1 MKTLD
6 NLLFQGADSDVM
18 EAEEGENEIAQPL
31 LQKTRIDTAALH
43 KWFKETRRP
52 FPWREN
58 PTPYRVWISEVMLQQ
73 TRASVV
79 IPYFERWM
87 NLFPDPQALARAPI
101 EAVIK
106 AWEGL
111 GYYGRARHLHE
122 GARQIVAQF
131 SGKIPSKREHLE
143 KIKGLGPYMV
153 NAILSFAFHQRAA
166 AVDGNAARVLVR
178 HFLIEDDICRHAT
191 KKKIQ
196 ELADD
201 VLDAKKPWITT
212 EALIELGA
220 TLCQP
225 KPLCDFCPLQ
235 FSCIAMKENRADLL
249 PIKSKEHPLTIITR
263 SVAVIEENN
272 AVLLRKG
279 PPGKVM
285 ADLYEFP
292 YFEGL
297 QRPLVQHIAALW
309 GLNTTFVR
317 SLPFV
322 EHTFTRYSAQLFPI
336 HLKAVARKPVK
347 DFEWIHLDHVGSL
360 PFSAG
365 HRRILDHFLQ
375 RIDPQ
380 LTLF

>member
-1 MKTLD
+1 
-6 NLLFQGADSDVM
+6 M
-18 EAEEGENEIAQPL
+18 ENRIHTPALHQWFK
-31 LQKTRIDTAALH
+31 KTR
-43 KWFKETRRP
+43 RS

-87 NLFPDPQALARAPI
+87 ELFPDPLVLARAPL

-122 GARQIVAQF
+122 AARQIVSQY

-143 KIKGLGPYMV
+143 KIKGLGPYLV
-153 NAILSFAFHQRAA
+153 NAILSFAFHERAA
-166 AVDGNAARVLVR
+166 AVDGNVSRVLAR
-178 HFLIEDDICRHAT
+178 HFLIEDDISRHAT
-191 KKKIQ
+191 KKMMQ
-196 ELADD
+196 ALADD
-201 VLDAKKPWITT
+201 LLDEKKPWLTA

-220 TLCQP
+220 TLCLP
-225 KPLCDFCPLQ
+225 TPHCDFCPIKA
-235 FSCIAMKENRADLL
+235 SCSALKENRVEQFPVKA
-249 PIKSKEHPLTIITR
+249 KSEPVTILTR
-263 SVAVIEENN
+263 SVAIIEENN
-272 AVLLRKG
+272 AVLLKKG
-279 PPGKVM
+279 SPGKVM

-297 QRPLVQHIAALW
+297 ERPLAQHIGSIW
-309 GLNTTFVR
+309 GLKTTFVR

-322 EHTFTRYSAQLFPI
+322 QHSFTRYQAHLFPI
-336 HLKAVARKPVK
+336 HLRALERKEIQ
-347 DFEWIHLDHVGSL
+347 DFEWVHVDNLTQL

-365 HRRILDHFLQ
+365 HKRILENFLQ
-375 RIDPQ
+375 RTDPQ

>member
-1 MKTLD
+1 
-6 NLLFQGADSDVM
+6 M
-18 EAEEGENEIAQPL
+18 EQQIDIAS
-31 LQKTRIDTAALH
+31 LH
-43 KWFKETRRP
+43 KWFKESCRS

-87 NLFPDPQALARAPI
+87 ELFPDPAVLARAPL
-101 EAVIK
+101 ETVIK

-111 GYYGRARHLHE
+111 GYYGRARYLHE
-122 GARQIVAQF
+122 GARQIVSQY
-131 SGKIPSKREHLE
+131 SGKIPRNREQLE

-153 NAILSFAFHQRAA
+153 NAILSFAFHERAA
-166 AVDGNAARVLVR
+166 PVDGNVLRVLTR
-178 HFLIEDDICRHAT
+178 HFLIEDDICRLAT

-196 ELADD
+196 VLSDEL
-201 VLDAKKPWITT
+201 LDNKKPWLTA

-220 TLCQP
+220 TLCLP
-225 KPLCDFCPLQ
+225 KPLCDFCPIQSTCRAL
-235 FSCIAMKENRADLL
+235 KENRAEQF
-249 PIKSKEHPLTIITR
+249 PVKSKEQPVTTLTR
-263 SVAVIEENN
+263 SVAVIEESD

-279 PPGKVM
+279 APGKVM

-297 QRPLVQHIAALW
+297 DCPLAQHISSLW
-309 GLNTTFVR
+309 NLQTVFVR

-322 EHTFTRYSAQLFPI
+322 QHSFTRYQAQLFPI
-336 HLKAVARKPVK
+336 HLRAIERKPIK
-347 DFEWIHLDHVGSL
+347 DFEWVSLDKLSQL

-365 HRRILDHFLQ
+365 HRRILEHFLK
-375 RIDPQ
+375 RLDPQ
-380 LTLF
+380 LTLL

>member
-1 MKTLD
+1 
-6 NLLFQGADSDVM
+6 M
-18 EAEEGENEIAQPL
+18 E
-31 LQKTRIDTAALH
+31 KSIDIIALH

-87 NLFPDPQALARAPI
+87 ELFPDPHVLARASL
-101 EAVIK
+101 EEVIK

-111 GYYGRARHLHE
+111 GYYGRARHVHE
-122 GARQIVAQF
+122 GARQIVDQF
-131 SGKIPSKREHLE
+131 SGKIPQKREHLE
-143 KIKGLGPYMV
+143 KIKGLGPYMI

-166 AVDGNAARVLVR
+166 AVDGNVARVLVR
-178 HFLIEDDICRHAT
+178 HFLIQDDILRHAA

-196 ELADD
+196 AIADD
-201 VLDAKKPWITT
+201 MLDTKKPWVTA

-220 TLCQP
+220 TQCLPKALCNS
-225 KPLCDFCPLQ
+225 CPLN
-235 FSCIAMKENRADLL
+235 STCLACKENRTEQF
-249 PIKSKEHPLTIITR
+249 PVKSQERPVTILTR

-272 AVLLRKG
+272 HVLVKKVA
-279 PPGKVM
+279 PGKVM

-297 QRPLVQHIAALW
+297 ERPLPQHINAVW
-309 GLNTTFVR
+309 GLQTTFVR

-322 EHTFTRYSAQLFPI
+322 QHSFTRYQAQLFPI
-336 HLKAVARKPVK
+336 YLRAFERKEIK
-347 DFEWIHLDHVGSL
+347 DFEWVSLDDIGKL
-360 PFSAG
+360 PFSSG
-365 HRRILDHFLQ
+365 HRRILEHFLK

>member
-1 MKTLD
+1 
-6 NLLFQGADSDVM
+6 M
-18 EAEEGENEIAQPL
+18 E
-31 LQKTRIDTAALH
+31 KRIDTIALH
-43 KWFKETRRP
+43 KWFKESRRP
-52 FPWREN
+52 FPWREK

-87 NLFPDPQALARAPI
+87 QLFPQPKRLARASL
-101 EAVIK
+101 ETVIK

-122 GARQIVAQF
+122 GARQIVEQF
-131 SGKIPSKREHLE
+131 NGRIPSKREELE
-143 KIKGLGPYMV
+143 KIKGLGPYTI

-166 AVDGNAARVLVR
+166 ALDSNTARVLVR
-178 HFLIEDDICRHAT
+178 HFLIEDDIHRHAT
-191 KKKIQ
+191 KKQ
-196 ELADD
+196 LQFLADEI
-201 VLDAKKPWITT
+201 LDAKKPWVTA

-235 FSCIAMKENRADLL
+235 ASCRALKENCVEEL
-249 PIKSKEHPLTIITR
+249 PIKSKEMPVTILTR

-272 AVLLRKG
+272 AILLRKNQS
-279 PPGKVM
+279 GKVM

-297 QRPLVQHIAALW
+297 TRPLPQHINALW
-309 GLNTTFVR
+309 GLNTTFIR

-322 EHTFTRYSAQLFPI
+322 QHSFTRYLAQLFPI
-336 HLKAVARKPVK
+336 HLRALERKPIK
-347 DFEWIHLDHVGSL
+347 DFEWVHLDKVGDL

-365 HRRILDHFLQ
+365 HRRILEHFLQ

>member
-1 MKTLD
+1 MD
-6 NLLFQGADSDVM
+6 
-18 EAEEGENEIAQPL
+18 I
-31 LQKTRIDTAALH
+31 RIDTSALH
-43 KWFKETRRP
+43 QWFKETSRP

-87 NLFPDPQALARAPI
+87 QLFPDVHVLARSPL
-101 EAVIK
+101 EEVIK

-122 GARQIVAQF
+122 AARQIVNQYK
-131 SGKIPSKREHLE
+131 GIIPSKREHLE

-166 AVDGNAARVLVR
+166 AVDGNVSRVIAR
-178 HFLIEDDICRHAT
+178 HFMVEDDIVRHAT
-191 KKKIQ
+191 KKSIQ
-196 ELADD
+196 SFANE
-201 VLDAKKPWITT
+201 VLDVKKPWVTA

-220 TLCQP
+220 TLCQS
-225 KPLCDFCPLQ
+225 KPLCAFCPLKPTCLA
-235 FSCIAMKENRADLL
+235 SMKNRTEEF
-249 PIKSKEHPLTIITR
+249 PVKSKEHPVIILNR
-263 SVAVIEENN
+263 SVAVIEENS
-272 AVLLRKG
+272 AILLRKG
-279 PPGKVM
+279 IPGKVM

-297 QRPLVQHIAALW
+297 DGPLPQYIHTLW
-309 GLNTTFVR
+309 GLNTAFVR
-317 SLPFV
+317 SLPSV
-322 EHTFTRYSAQLFPI
+322 RHSFTRYQAYLFPI
-336 HLKAVARKPVK
+336 HLRACERKTII
-347 DFEWIHLDHVGSL
+347 DFEWIHLDKVDRL
-360 PFSAG
+360 PFSSG

>member
-1 MKTLD
+1 
-6 NLLFQGADSDVM
+6 M
-18 EAEEGENEIAQPL
+18 E
-31 LQKTRIDTAALH
+31 KSIDTAALH
-43 KWFKETRRP
+43 KWFDENRRT

-87 NLFPDPQALARAPI
+87 ELFPDPQVLSRAPL
-101 EAVIK
+101 EEVIK

-122 GARQIVAQF
+122 GARQIDSQF
-131 SGKIPSKREHLE
+131 SGKVPSRREHLE

-166 AVDGNAARVLVR
+166 AVDGNVLRVLAR
-178 HFLIEDDICRHAT
+178 HFLIEEDIGRSAA
-191 KKKIQ
+191 KKNIQ
-196 ELADD
+196 VLADEM
-201 VLDAKKPWITT
+201 LDAKRPWVTA

-220 TLCQP
+220 TLCQS
-225 KPLCDFCPLQ
+225 KPLCDVCPLQ
-235 FSCIAMKENRADLL
+235 SSCLAFKEDRAEEF
-249 PIKSKEHPLTIITR
+249 PVKSKEQPVTMLTR

-272 AVLLRKG
+272 SILLRKG
-279 PPGKVM
+279 VLGKIM

-297 QRPLVQHIAALW
+297 DRPLPQHIGTLW
-309 GLNTTFVR
+309 GLSTSFVR
-317 SLPFV
+317 SLPLV
-322 EHTFTRYSAQLFPI
+322 QHSFTRYQAQLFPI
-336 HLKAVARKPVK
+336 HLRALERKEIK
-347 DFEWIHLDHVGSL
+347 DYEWIPLERVGEL

-365 HRRILDHFLQ
+365 HKRVLEHFLK
-375 RIDPQ
+375 RMDPQ

>member
-1 MKTLD
+1 MFGINPILRYHHTFCNAFSMEKRINT
-6 NLLFQGADSDVM
+6 SD
-18 EAEEGENEIAQPL
+18 
-31 LQKTRIDTAALH
+31 LH
-43 KWFKETRRP
+43 RWFLETRRP
-52 FPWREN
+52 FPWRDR

-87 NLFPDPQALARAPI
+87 ELFPDPQVLARASL
-101 EAVIK
+101 EEVIK

-122 GARQIVAQF
+122 GARQIVDQF
-131 SGKIPSKREHLE
+131 SGKIPKKREHLE

-166 AVDGNAARVLVR
+166 AVDGNVSRVLAR
-178 HFLIEDDICRHAT
+178 HFLIEDDILRHAS

-196 ELADD
+196 MLADEL
-201 VLDAKKPWITT
+201 LDETKPWVTA

-220 TLCQP
+220 TICSQ
-225 KPLCDFCPLQ
+225 KPLCESCPLRETCLA
-235 FSCIAMKENRADLL
+235 FKENRADQF
-249 PIKSKEHPLTIITR
+249 PIKSREQSLTTLSR

-272 AVLLRKG
+272 SVLVKKG
-279 PPGKVM
+279 APGKVM

-297 QRPLVQHIAALW
+297 ARPLPQHIQALW
-309 GLNTTFVR
+309 GLQTTFVR

-322 EHTFTRYSAQLFPI
+322 QHSFTRYQAHLFPI
-336 HLKAVARKPVK
+336 YLRALTRKEIP
-347 DFEWIHLDHVGSL
+347 DYEWVSLDDISQL

-365 HRRILDHFLQ
+365 HRRILEHFLK
-375 RIDPQ
+375 RVDPQ

>member
-1 MKTLD
+1 MLRDPVEDSLSPREKSDLRDLRNQLPMK
-6 NLLFQGADSDVM
+6 
-18 EAEEGENEIAQPL
+18 
-31 LQKTRIDTAALH
+31 KRIDIAALH
-43 KWFKETRRP
+43 EWFEENRRP
-52 FPWREN
+52 FPWRDN
-58 PTPYRVWISEVMLQQ
+58 PTPYRVWISEIMLQQ

-87 NLFPDPQALARAPI
+87 QLFPDPLMLARSPL

-122 GARQIVAQF
+122 GARQIAAQF

-166 AVDGNAARVLVR
+166 AVDGNTARVLVR
-178 HFLIEDDICRHAT
+178 HFLIEDDIHRHAV
-191 KKKIQ
+191 KKQ
-196 ELADD
+196 LQLLADEI
-201 VLDAKKPWITT
+201 LDDKKPWMSA

-220 TLCQP
+220 TLCQS
-225 KPLCDFCPLQ
+225 KPMCDFCPLQ
-235 FSCIAMKENRADLL
+235 STCRALKENRVEEL
-249 PIKSKEHPLTIITR
+249 PIKSKEAPVTILMR

-272 AVLLRKG
+272 AVLLRKNQS
-279 PPGKVM
+279 GKVM

-297 QRPLVQHIAALW
+297 SHPLPQHISSLW

-322 EHTFTRYSAQLFPI
+322 QHSFTRYLAQLFPI
-336 HLKAVARKPVK
+336 HLRAAERKPIK
-347 DFEWIHLDHVGSL
+347 DFEWIHLDNVGSL

-365 HRRILDHFLQ
+365 HRRVLEHFLQ

>member
-1 MKTLD
+1 
-6 NLLFQGADSDVM
+6 
-18 EAEEGENEIAQPL
+18 
-31 LQKTRIDTAALH
+31 
-43 KWFKETRRP
+43 
-52 FPWREN
+52 
-58 PTPYRVWISEVMLQQ
+58 
-73 TRASVV
+73 VV

-87 NLFPDPQALARAPI
+87 ELFPDLYVLARAPL
-101 EAVIK
+101 EEVIK

-122 GARQIVAQF
+122 GARQIVAQYK
-131 SGKIPSKREHLE
+131 GVIPSNREQLE

-166 AVDGNAARVLVR
+166 AVDGNVSRVLTR
-178 HFLIEDDICRHAT
+178 HFMIEDDIARHAT
-191 KKKIQ
+191 KKNIQ
-196 ELADD
+196 AFADE
-201 VLDAKKPWITT
+201 VLDTKKPWVTA

-220 TLCQP
+220 TLCQS
-225 KPLCDFCPLQ
+225 KPLCAFCPLKLTCLA
-235 FSCIAMKENRADLL
+235 SMENRTEEF
-249 PIKSKEHPLTIITR
+249 PVKSKDQPVTILNR
-263 SVAVIEENN
+263 SVAVIEENG
-272 AVLLRKG
+272 AILLRKG
-279 PPGKVM
+279 IPGKVM

-297 QRPLVQHIAALW
+297 DRPLPQHIHALW

-322 EHTFTRYSAQLFPI
+322 RHSFTRYQAHLFPI
-336 HLKAVARKPVK
+336 HLRACERKIIK
-347 DFEWIHLDHVGSL
+347 DFEWIHLDTIDRL

-365 HRRILDHFLQ
+365 HRRVLDHFLQ

>member
-1 MKTLD
+1 MKQEPLFSDSLFPNMVLD
-6 NLLFQGADSDVM
+6 NAS
-18 EAEEGENEIAQPL
+18 
-31 LQKTRIDTAALH
+31 LH
-43 KWFKETRRP
+43 KWFKENQRP

-87 NLFPDPQALARAPI
+87 GLFPDPVSLAQATL
-101 EAVIK
+101 ETVIK

-111 GYYGRARHLHE
+111 GYYSRARHLHE
-122 GARQIVAQF
+122 GARQIVRDF
-131 SGKIPSKREHLE
+131 DGKVPSQREQLE

-166 AVDGNAARVLVR
+166 AIDGNVARVLAR
-178 HFLIEDDICRHAT
+178 HFLIEEDVRRFAV
-191 KKKIQ
+191 KKLLQ
-196 ELADD
+196 DLADE
-201 VLDAKKPWITT
+201 VLDIKKPWVTA
-212 EALIELGA
+212 EAFIELGA
-220 TLCQP
+220 TLCQS

-235 FSCIAMKENRADLL
+235 ATCRALKENRTEDL
-249 PIKSKEHPLTIITR
+249 PIKAKEVPLTLLTR

-272 AVLLRKG
+272 AILLRKG
-279 PPGKVM
+279 RSGKVM

-297 QRPLVQHIAALW
+297 ARPLPQHIHDLW
-309 GLNTTFVR
+309 GLETTFVR

-322 EHTFTRYSAQLFPI
+322 QHTFTRYLAQLFPI
-336 HLKAVARKPVK
+336 HLRALERKPIK
-347 DFEWIHLDHVGSL
+347 DFEWIHLDNVNSL

-365 HRRILDHFLQ
+365 HRRILESFLQ